1 MIGVLALSAGVRMEV
16 ISWPALSGVG
26 VGVGLLAGILMP
38 MLASVLECV
47 VFLGLGEFFFP

>member
-38 MLASVLECV
+38 MLASV
-47 VFLGLGEFFFP
+47 